1 VERGGSVTYTK
12 SPQQYAEQ
20 AAEAVRALNHVTLG
34 PNAYEW
40 PADVDRVIAELH
52 LTAMRMEQA
61 LTQAGRW
68 LTAAESGGQV
78 GHDQGHD
85 TTATIAAV
93 TQRLEQAGTASRCLA
108 EDLNA
113 VRQITA
119 HLTGTA

>member
-1 VERGGSVTYTK
+1 VSYDQ

-34 PNAYEW
+34 PDAYEW
-40 PADVDRVIAELH
+40 PSDVDRVIADLH
-52 LTAMRMEQA
+52 LTVMRLEQA
-61 LTQAGRW
+61 FTQAGRW
-68 LTAAESGGQV
+68 LERAEVAGEV

-85 TTATIAAV
+85 IYPTIACV
-93 TQRLEQAGTASRCLA
+93 VQRLEQAGTASRWLA
-108 EDLNA
+108 EDLDA